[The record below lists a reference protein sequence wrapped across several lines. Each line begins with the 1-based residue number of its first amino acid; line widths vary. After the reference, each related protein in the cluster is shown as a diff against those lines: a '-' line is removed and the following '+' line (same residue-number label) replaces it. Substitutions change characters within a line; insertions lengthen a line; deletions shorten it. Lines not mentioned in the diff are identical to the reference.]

1 MKLIFGGVR
10 GTSAVAQTEFLKF
23 GGETTS
29 VLVEGNGGERVVL
42 DAGTG
47 LRVLG
52 NRLAMGAA
60 RQEALL
66 LMTHYHLDHIMG
78 LPSFALLYN
87 KAWMVEIAA
96 PRREAF
102 EPDEVVRRILSKPF
116 WPIQLD
122 KLHARLKFTTLPAAA
137 GSVRRYHGLDIRW
150 CAVHHPEGCHA
161 YRVDEPATGASLVFA
176 TDMEWRSST
185 EDEKRELVNLCT
197 TPHPARLLVMDGQ
210 FSRANLA
217 KFKGWG
223 HSAWED
229 VIEVAQKAGV
239 RETLI
244 THHAPE
250 STDTHLTE
258 VEKAARKLWAG
269 AALAHAGMEMALNG
283 K

>member
-1 MKLIFGGVR
+1 MKLTFGGVR
-10 GTSAVAQTEFLKF
+10 GTSPVAQADFLKY

-29 VLVEGNGGERVVL
+29 VLIEGRSGEKLVI

-47 LRVLG
+47 LRALG
-52 NRLAMGAA
+52 GRLLAGAA
-60 RQEALL
+60 GAEVLL

-87 KAWMVEIAA
+87 KAWTVEIAA

-102 EPDEVVRRILSKPF
+102 EPREVVRRILSKPF

-122 KLHARLKFTTLPAAA
+122 KLLARLKFTTLPAAA
-137 GSVRRYHGLDIRW
+137 DAVRRYGGLEIRW

-161 YRVDEPATGASLVFA
+161 YRVDEPATGTALVFA

-185 EDEKRELVNLCT
+185 EAEKRDFLNLCAL
-197 TPHPARLLVMDGQ
+197 PRPAQLLVMDGQ
-210 FSRANLA
+210 FCRANIA

-223 HSAWED
+223 HSTWED
-229 VIEVAQKAGV
+229 DVEVAQRAGV
-239 RETLI
+239 RELLI

-250 STDTHLTE
+250 SNDVQLAE
-258 VEKAARKLWAG
+258 VEKAARRLWSG
-269 AALAHAGMEMALNG
+269 ATLAHAGREVALNG
-283 K
+283 

>member
-10 GTSAVAQTEFLKF
+10 GTSPVAQADFLKY

-29 VLVEGNGGERVVL
+29 ILIEGRGGERLVI

-47 LRVLG
+47 LRALG
-52 NRLAMGAA
+52 KRLTASSAGA
-60 RQEALL
+60 EVLL

-87 KAWMVEIAA
+87 KAWSVEIAA

-102 EPDEVVRRILSKPF
+102 APAEAVRRILSKPF

-122 KLHARLKFTTLPAAA
+122 KLLARLKFTTLPAAT
-137 GSVRRYHGLDIRW
+137 GSVRRYRGLEIRW

-161 YRVDEPATGASLVFA
+161 YRVDEPMTGTSLVFA
-176 TDMEWRSST
+176 TDMEWRNST
-185 EDEKRELVNLCT
+185 ETEKRDFLNLCML
-197 TPHPARLLVMDGQ
+197 PRPAGLLVMDGQ
-210 FSRANLA
+210 FCRANSA
-217 KFKGWG
+217 RFKGWG

-229 VIEVAQKAGV
+229 DVEVAQKAGV
-239 RETLI
+239 RELLI

-250 STDTHLTE
+250 STDAQLSE
-258 VEKAARKLWAG
+258 VEKAARRMWSG
-269 AALAHAGMEMALNG
+269 AALAQGGMELELHE
-283 K
+283 

>member
-10 GTSAVAQTEFLKF
+10 GTSPVAQADFLKY

-29 VLVEGNGGERVVL
+29 LMIEGGGGERLVI

-47 LRVLG
+47 LRALG
-52 NRLAMGAA
+52 KRLTVSAA
-60 RQEALL
+60 RTEVLL

-87 KAWMVEIAA
+87 KTWSVEIAA

-102 EPDEVVRRILSKPF
+102 VPDEAVRRILSKPF

-122 KLHARLKFTTLPAAA
+122 KLLARLKFTTLPAAA
-137 GSVRRYHGLDIRW
+137 GSVRRYRGLEIRW

-161 YRVDEPATGASLVFA
+161 YRVDEPVTGASFVFA
-176 TDMEWRSST
+176 TDIEWRNST
-185 EDEKRELVNLCT
+185 ETEKRDFLNLCRL
-197 TPHPARLLVMDGQ
+197 PHPARLLVMDGQ
-210 FSRANLA
+210 FCRANIA

-229 VIEVAQKAGV
+229 DVEVAQKAGV
-239 RETLI
+239 RALLI

-250 STDTHLTE
+250 SNDAQLNV
-258 VEKAARKLWAG
+258 VEKAARRMWPG
-269 AALAHAGMEMALNG
+269 TALAQAGMEIKLHE
-283 K
+283 